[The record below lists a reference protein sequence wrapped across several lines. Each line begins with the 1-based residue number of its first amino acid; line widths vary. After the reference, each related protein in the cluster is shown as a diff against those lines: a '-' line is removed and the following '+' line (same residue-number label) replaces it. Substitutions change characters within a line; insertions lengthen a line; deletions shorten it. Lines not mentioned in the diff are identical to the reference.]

1 MSVPRVGGSCF
12 TRKAFG
18 GGPFLSRPLSSPGDK
33 TVAPTS
39 RDEFASP
46 PPLAE
51 GGPPAL
57 GWTHG
62 RTGPPCGPT
71 EGGAAA
77 GAAGSGDF
85 APRPRRRP
93 GRERGGGR
101 GPRAGSR
108 SGRTRISAAP
118 AGRREGG
125 RRGFHPGTRTRTSA
139 FSSPRF
145 LKAKAIIYRPFR
157 FAACSLRELDI
168 QAPPEREGG
177 AGAGDA
183 PAAAEEAVRGGRSRD
198 PPARPARDRAAR
210 RGRRA
215 RPPFFWLKSTNL
227 PAPPAPPPSRT
238 DPVASPPAPVLKGP
252 AERQPMARRGRG
264 VGAPRAGGST
274 DSGRARPGAGS
285 VGVAS

>member
-1 MSVPRVGGSCF
+1 MHFTGDVACDTRRSERGCHVDRTSQLPRFLSLLHRKKRDAANLFTFPKCQDKLGGLHVGAQSWRQLFYKRSVWGWTFPFASSVLAR
-12 TRKAFG
+12 RQD
-18 GGPFLSRPLSSPGDK
+18 GGPHLPGR
-33 TVAPTS
+33 V
-39 RDEFASP
+39 RLASP
-46 PPLAE
+46 H
-51 GGPPAL
+51 PAL

-93 GRERGGGR
+93 GRERGGGC

-108 SGRTRISAAP
+108 SGRT
-118 AGRREGG
+118 REGG

-177 AGAGDA
+177 AGAGGA

-198 PPARPARDRAAR
+198 APSPA
-210 RGRRA
+210 
-215 RPPFFWLKSTNL
+215 
-227 PAPPAPPPSRT
+227 
-238 DPVASPPAPVLKGP
+238 GP
-252 AERQPMARRGRG
+252 
-264 VGAPRAGGST
+264 
-274 DSGRARPGAGS
+274 
-285 VGVAS
+285 